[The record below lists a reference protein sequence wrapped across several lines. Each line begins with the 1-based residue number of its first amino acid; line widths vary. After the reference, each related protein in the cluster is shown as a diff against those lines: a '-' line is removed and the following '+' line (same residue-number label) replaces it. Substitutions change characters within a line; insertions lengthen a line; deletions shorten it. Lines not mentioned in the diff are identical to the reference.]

1 MSIIRAKREHNYTVI
16 SNKVYDKNQLSW
28 QAMGMLGYLLTKP
41 DDWSVIVSEL
51 VNVTKETAKPTGKEG
66 VYNILKELR
75 DKGFIV
81 VQKNSDGSTDY
92 TVYDEPLPNQGKPN
106 QGKPNQGKPNQGK
119 PNQGKPNQG
128 KPNQGKPNQAEPTLL
143 NTDIQQVLS
152 SNKDGDVGI
161 AVADQ
166 AAEDGE
172 HINSGF
178 ASPDG
183 LADLNEF
190 PMADGWKPADET
202 AFDAKLRR
210 SQIPCLADSRIAD
223 ALAEFSSYWQAAGKV
238 LTQAMWEHKFFQLLA
253 RQKAQGAFASK
264 PKDPSHRRL
273 NQPQRRRRPGR
284 TEPAARHD
292 GHGPRGFGRIRP
304 SESR

>member
-41 DDWSVIVSEL
+41 DDWLVIVSEL

-81 VQKNSDGSTDY
+81 VQKNSDGSTNY
-92 TVYDEPLPNQGKPN
+92 TVYDEPL
-106 QGKPNQGKPNQGK
+106 
-119 PNQGKPNQG
+119 PNQG

-161 AVADQ
+161 AVADKNT
-166 AAEDGE
+166 EDE
-172 HINSGF
+172 KHIGSGF

-183 LADLNEF
+183 LAGLAEF

-202 AFDAKLRR
+202 AFDEKLRR
-210 SQIPCLADSRIAD
+210 SQIPCLADSRVAD
-223 ALAEFSSYWQAAGKV
+223 ALAEFASYWQATGKV

-273 NQPQRRRRPGR
+273 NQPQQGGNGAGDGQPNPKRGVLRPLGR
-284 TEPAARHD
+284 MV
-292 GHGPRGFGRIRP
+292 
-304 SESR
+304 

>member
-41 DDWSVIVSEL
+41 DDWLVIVSEL

-81 VQKNSDGSTDY
+81 VQKNSDGSTNY

-106 QGKPNQGKPNQGK
+106 QAE
-119 PNQGKPNQG
+119 
-128 KPNQGKPNQAEPTLL
+128 PNQGKPNQAEPTLL

-161 AVADQ
+161 AVADKT
-166 AAEDGE
+166 AEDEE
-172 HINSGF
+172 HVNSSF

-190 PMADGWKPADET
+190 PMTDGWKPADET
-202 AFDAKLRR
+202 AFDEKLRR
-210 SQIPCLADSRIAD
+210 SQIPCLADSRVAD
-223 ALAEFSSYWQAAGKV
+223 ALAEFASYWQAAGKV

-273 NQPQRRRRPGR
+273 NQPQQGGNGAGDGKPNPKRGVLRPLGR
-284 TEPAARHD
+284 MV
-292 GHGPRGFGRIRP
+292 
-304 SESR
+304 

>member
-41 DDWSVIVSEL
+41 DDWLVIVSEL

-81 VQKNSDGSTDY
+81 VQKNSDGSTNY
-92 TVYDEPLPNQGKPN
+92 TVYDEPL
-106 QGKPNQGKPNQGK
+106 

-161 AVADQ
+161 AVADKT
-166 AAEDGE
+166 AEDEE
-172 HINSGF
+172 HVNSGF
-178 ASPDG
+178 ASPDD

-190 PMADGWKPADET
+190 PMTDGWKPADET

-210 SQIPCLADSRIAD
+210 SQIPCLADSRVAD

-273 NQPQRRRRPGR
+273 NQPQQGGNGAGDGQPNPRRGVLRPLGR
-284 TEPAARHD
+284 MV
-292 GHGPRGFGRIRP
+292 
-304 SESR
+304 

>member
-1 MSIIRAKREHNYTVI
+1 
-16 SNKVYDKNQLSW
+16 
-28 QAMGMLGYLLTKP
+28 MGMLGYLLTKP
-41 DDWSVIVSEL
+41 DDWLVIVSEL

-92 TVYDEPLPNQGKPN
+92 TVYDEPLPNQAE
-106 QGKPNQGKPNQGK
+106 

-161 AVADQ
+161 SVADQ
-166 AAEDGE
+166 SAEDGE

-190 PMADGWKPADET
+190 PMTDGWKPADET
-202 AFDAKLRR
+202 AFDEKLRR
-210 SQIPCLADSRIAD
+210 SQIPCLADSRVAD

-273 NQPQRRRRPGR
+273 NQPQQGGNGARDGQPNPRRGVLRPLGR
-284 TEPAARHD
+284 MV
-292 GHGPRGFGRIRP
+292 
-304 SESR
+304 

>member
-106 QGKPNQGKPNQGK
+106 QGKPNQGKPNQ
-119 PNQGKPNQG
+119 
-128 KPNQGKPNQAEPTLL
+128 AEPPLL

-152 SNKDGDVGI
+152 SNKDGDVEI

-183 LADLNEF
+183 LAGLNEF

-210 SQIPCLADSRIAD
+210 SQIPCLADSRVAD

-273 NQPQRRRRPGR
+273 NQPQQGGNGAGDGQPNPKRGVLRPLGR
-284 TEPAARHD
+284 MV
-292 GHGPRGFGRIRP
+292 
-304 SESR
+304 

>member
-106 QGKPNQGKPNQGK
+106 QGKPNQGKPNQAE
-119 PNQGKPNQG
+119 
-128 KPNQGKPNQAEPTLL
+128 PNQAEPPLL

-152 SNKDGDVGI
+152 SNKDGDVEI

-210 SQIPCLADSRIAD
+210 SQIPCLADSRVAD

-273 NQPQRRRRPGR
+273 NQPQQDGNGAGDGQPNPKRGVLRPLGR
-284 TEPAARHD
+284 MV
-292 GHGPRGFGRIRP
+292 
-304 SESR
+304 

>member
-1 MSIIRAKREHNYTVI
+1 
-16 SNKVYDKNQLSW
+16 
-28 QAMGMLGYLLTKP
+28 MGMLGYLLTKP

-106 QGKPNQGKPNQGK
+106 QGKPNQAEPNQAE
-119 PNQGKPNQG
+119 PNQG
-128 KPNQGKPNQAEPTLL
+128 KPNQGKPNQAEPPLL

-166 AAEDGE
+166 ATEDE
-172 HINSGF
+172 KHINSGF

-210 SQIPCLADSRIAD
+210 SQIPCLADSRVAD
-223 ALAEFSSYWQAAGKV
+223 ALAEFASYWQAAGKV

-273 NQPQRRRRPGR
+273 NQPQQGGNGAGDGQPNPKRGVLRPLGR
-284 TEPAARHD
+284 MV
-292 GHGPRGFGRIRP
+292 
-304 SESR
+304 

>member
-81 VQKNSDGSTDY
+81 VQKNSDGSTNY

-106 QGKPNQGKPNQGK
+106 QGKPNQGKPNQAE
-119 PNQGKPNQG
+119 
-128 KPNQGKPNQAEPTLL
+128 PNQAEPTLL

-190 PMADGWKPADET
+190 PMADGWKPANET

-210 SQIPCLADSRIAD
+210 SQIPCLADSRVAD

-273 NQPQRRRRPGR
+273 NQPQQGGNGAGDGQPNPRRGVLRPLGR
-284 TEPAARHD
+284 MV
-292 GHGPRGFGRIRP
+292 
-304 SESR
+304 

>member
-41 DDWSVIVSEL
+41 DDWLVIVSEL

-81 VQKNSDGSTDY
+81 VQKNSDGSTNY
-92 TVYDEPLPNQGKPN
+92 TVYDEPLPNQAE
-106 QGKPNQGKPNQGK
+106 
-119 PNQGKPNQG
+119 
-128 KPNQGKPNQAEPTLL
+128 PNQGKPNQAEPTLL

-152 SNKDGDVGI
+152 SNKDGDVG
-161 AVADQ
+161 VAAADKT
-166 AAEDGE
+166 AEDE
-172 HINSGF
+172 KHIGSGF

-190 PMADGWKPADET
+190 PMTDGWKPADET
-202 AFDAKLRR
+202 AFDEKLRR
-210 SQIPCLADSRIAD
+210 SQIPCLADSRVAD

-273 NQPQRRRRPGR
+273 NQPQQGGNGAGDGQPNPRRGVLRPLGR
-284 TEPAARHD
+284 MV
-292 GHGPRGFGRIRP
+292 
-304 SESR
+304 

>member
-106 QGKPNQGKPNQGK
+106 QAE
-119 PNQGKPNQG
+119 
-128 KPNQGKPNQAEPTLL
+128 PNQAEPNQAEPPLL

-166 AAEDGE
+166 AAEDE
-172 HINSGF
+172 KHISSGF

-210 SQIPCLADSRIAD
+210 SQIPCLADSRVAD

-273 NQPQRRRRPGR
+273 NQPQQGGNGAGDGQPNPKRGVLRPLGR
-284 TEPAARHD
+284 MV
-292 GHGPRGFGRIRP
+292 
-304 SESR
+304 

>member
-1 MSIIRAKREHNYTVI
+1 
-16 SNKVYDKNQLSW
+16 
-28 QAMGMLGYLLTKP
+28 MGMLGYLLTKP

-81 VQKNSDGSTDY
+81 VQKNSDGSTNY

-106 QGKPNQGKPNQGK
+106 QAEPNQGKPNQAE
-119 PNQGKPNQG
+119 PNQGKPNQAE
-128 KPNQGKPNQAEPTLL
+128 PNQAEPTLL

-161 AVADQ
+161 AVADKTT
-166 AAEDGE
+166 EDEE
-172 HINSGF
+172 HVGSGF
-178 ASPDG
+178 ASPDSLAG
-183 LADLNEF
+183 LAEF

-202 AFDAKLRR
+202 AFDEKLRR
-210 SQIPCLADSRIAD
+210 SQIPCLADSRVAD
-223 ALAEFSSYWQAAGKV
+223 ALVEFASYWQATGKV

-273 NQPQRRRRPGR
+273 NQPQQGGNGAGDGQPNPKRGVLRPLGR
-284 TEPAARHD
+284 MV
-292 GHGPRGFGRIRP
+292 
-304 SESR
+304 

>member
-1 MSIIRAKREHNYTVI
+1 
-16 SNKVYDKNQLSW
+16 
-28 QAMGMLGYLLTKP
+28 MGMLGYLLTKP

-92 TVYDEPLPNQGKPN
+92 TVYDEPI
-106 QGKPNQGKPNQGK
+106 
-119 PNQGKPNQG
+119 PNQG
-128 KPNQGKPNQAEPTLL
+128 KPNQGKPNQAEPPLL

-161 AVADQ
+161 AVSDQ

-202 AFDAKLRR
+202 AFDARLRR
-210 SQIPCLADSRIAD
+210 SQIPCLADSRVAD

-273 NQPQRRRRPGR
+273 NQPQQGGNGAGDGQPNPKRGVLRPLGR
-284 TEPAARHD
+284 MV
-292 GHGPRGFGRIRP
+292 
-304 SESR
+304 

>member
-1 MSIIRAKREHNYTVI
+1 MAIIRSKREHSYTIV
-16 SNKVYDKNQLSW
+16 SNRIYQKNQLSW
-28 QAMGMLGYLLTKP
+28 QAMGMLGYLLSKP
-41 DDWSVIVSEL
+41 DNWRVVVPEL
-51 VNVTKETAKPTGKEG
+51 VSVTKDTYKQTGREG
-66 VYNILKELR
+66 VYNIIKELR
-75 DKGFIV
+75 NKGYLKLK
-81 VQKNSDGSTDY
+81 KNNDGTTDY
-92 TVYDEPLPNQGKPN
+92 EVFDEPCIEQSDEPNQGKPN

-119 PNQGKPNQG
+119 PHV
-128 KPNQGKPNQAEPTLL
+128 LI
-143 NTDIQQVLS
+143 NTERQQVLS
-152 SNKDGDVGI
+152 DNKDGGGEI
-161 AVADQ
+161 PEAWEAHIADQ
-166 AAEDGE
+166 ATEDGE

-202 AFDAKLRR
+202 AFDEKLRR
-210 SQIPCLADSRIAD
+210 SQIPCLADSRVAD

-273 NQPQRRRRPGR
+273 NQPQQGGNGAGDGQPNPKRGVLRPLGR
-284 TEPAARHD
+284 MV
-292 GHGPRGFGRIRP
+292 
-304 SESR
+304 

>member
-92 TVYDEPLPNQGKPN
+92 TVYDEPLPNQAE
-106 QGKPNQGKPNQGK
+106 
-119 PNQGKPNQG
+119 
-128 KPNQGKPNQAEPTLL
+128 PNQAEPPLL

-166 AAEDGE
+166 AAEDE
-172 HINSGF
+172 KHINSGS

-210 SQIPCLADSRIAD
+210 SQIPCLADSRVAD

-273 NQPQRRRRPGR
+273 NQPQQGGNGAGDGQPNPRRGVLRPLGR
-284 TEPAARHD
+284 MV
-292 GHGPRGFGRIRP
+292 
-304 SESR
+304 

>member
-1 MSIIRAKREHNYTVI
+1 
-16 SNKVYDKNQLSW
+16 
-28 QAMGMLGYLLTKP
+28 MGMLGYLLTKP

-106 QGKPNQGKPNQGK
+106 QGKPNQGKPNQ
-119 PNQGKPNQG
+119 
-128 KPNQGKPNQAEPTLL
+128 AEPPLL

-152 SNKDGDVGI
+152 SNKDGDVEI

-210 SQIPCLADSRIAD
+210 SQIPCLADSRVAD

-253 RQKAQGAFASK
+253 RQKAQGVFASK

-273 NQPQRRRRPGR
+273 NQPQQGGNGAGDGQPNPKRGVLRPLGR
-284 TEPAARHD
+284 MV
-292 GHGPRGFGRIRP
+292 
-304 SESR
+304 